1 MKPMIKQN
9 LMEYTPKEKVYP
21 LNYVCKYVMYRKQE
35 VMDKEASSM
44 LGLQKMERN
53 LAQSRE
59 QIAAI
64 ADYLGRLE
72 GACDADTLRTMLAPL
87 IDALYSSTARY
98 EADLEELLL
107 RMTEKGLMFEDI
119 SNMLV
124 QTEPLIVRMM
134 YQDHLTC
141 AYNRYFYITY
151 EQELFESARESEGMS
166 IAFFDID
173 DFKHFNT
180 DYGHDFGDEVLQQFA
195 IYIAE
200 NLRKTDH
207 LNLVRMGGDEFVV
220 VGTGIPYQHFIILIN
235 RLVQG
240 VADLRITYGDTTA
253 GVSISAGT
261 ANAIADGA
269 KNASHLYNLA
279 DERLYIAKNGGKS
292 QVIWH

>member
-1 MKPMIKQN
+1 MKSMIKQN

-21 LNYVCKYVMYRKQE
+21 LNYVCKYVIRRKQE

-44 LGLQKMERN
+44 IGLRQMEEN
-53 LAQSRE
+53 LACSRDS
-59 QIAAI
+59 ITAI
-64 ADYLGRLE
+64 AKYLSHLSGTCSA
-72 GACDADTLRTMLAPL
+72 GDIQADLAPL
-87 IDALYSSTARY
+87 MDSLSANTTRY
-98 EADLEELLL
+98 QADLDELLL

-151 EQELFESARESEGMS
+151 EQELFESAQEGEGMS

-195 IYIAE
+195 VYVAE
-200 NLRKTDH
+200 NLRKTDN
-207 LNLVRMGGDEFVV
+207 LSLVRMGGDEFVV
-220 VGTGIPYQHFIILIN
+220 VGSGIAYQDFIALIK

-240 VADLRITYGDTTA
+240 VAGLRITYGDTTA
-253 GVSISAGT
+253 GISISAGT
-261 ANAIADGA
+261 ANAVADA
-269 KNASHLYNLA
+269 VKNASHLYNLA
-279 DERLYIAKNGGKS
+279 DERLYIAKDSGKS
-292 QVIWH
+292 QVIWQ